1 MSESMFI
8 RLFAGVSPDYFDDI
22 PLIPFGQ
29 WLLPIGIFLLTVG
42 FSMERERKLE
52 TFSLYR
58 YKGVSD
64 WWKRHFVKRVIFG
77 IKIAV
82 LLLLIV
88 LVCDIVMG
96 KLVLLS
102 AGLFAKISVLWLFH
116 SISMAVFFVVL
127 DLFPMRRFVP
137 GGLFL
142 LEGVTFMIGSRI
154 GVVSHVMYGMWGMY
168 LRSSLYETGGFPA
181 GAIIITEA
189 ALPAAGFV
197 IGRKYLKKETDYL
210 GGRKGL

>member
-42 FSMERERKLE
+42 IYVERNRKVE

-58 YKGVSD
+58 YERASD

-88 LVCDIVMG
+88 LTCDIVMG
-96 KLVLLS
+96 KLMLLS
-102 AGLFAKISVLWLFH
+102 AELLAKISVLWLLH
-116 SISMAVFFVVL
+116 SISMAAFFVLL
-127 DLFPMRRFVP
+127 DLFPIRRFVP
-137 GGLFL
+137 GVLFL
-142 LEGVTFMIGSRI
+142 LEGVTFIIGSRI
-154 GVVSHVMYGMWGMY
+154 CAVSHVMYGMWGMY
-168 LRSSLYETGGFPA
+168 LRSSLFEAGGFPA
-181 GAIIITEA
+181 GVIMVAEV

-197 IGRKYLKKETDYL
+197 IGREYLKKETDYI
-210 GGRKGL
+210 

>member
-8 RLFAGVSPDYFDDI
+8 RLFAGVSSDYFDAI

-29 WLLPIGIFLLTVG
+29 WLLPIGIFLLAVG

-154 GVVSHVMYGMWGMY
+154 GAVSHVMYGMWGMY

-210 GGRKGL
+210 

>member
-1 MSESMFI
+1 
-8 RLFAGVSPDYFDDI
+8 
-22 PLIPFGQ
+22 
-29 WLLPIGIFLLTVG
+29 
-42 FSMERERKLE
+42 MERERKLE

-58 YKGVSD
+58 YKRTSD

-154 GVVSHVMYGMWGMY
+154 GAVSHVMYGMWGMY

-197 IGRKYLKKETDYL
+197 IGRKYLKKEIDYL